1 MLMINM
7 NKDDSGQVGGIAMF
21 FFGVFVVGAFIIIFG
36 AVEQYF
42 VDGTNDLIQ
51 TPTMPVS
58 QNRVDSLSN
67 IFLSWAALAVY
78 ALLLFLIYAFRYAL
92 RKEPQEAY

>member
-1 MLMINM
+1 MSTL
-7 NKDDSGQVGGIAMF
+7 NKDDSGQIGGIAFF
-21 FFGVFVVGAFIIIFG
+21 FFGLFVVGVFIIIFG
-36 AVEQYF
+36 TVEQQF

-51 TPTMPVS
+51 NPTMPVS
-58 QNRVDSLSN
+58 QNRVDSLST

-92 RKEPQEAY
+92 KKEQQEAY